1 MNKINYKI
9 SVSGLG
15 YVGLPVLVAFSKINE
30 VIGFDINNQRIDELK
45 KGWDKNNEVDKIDL
59 LNKNIKLTN
68 DINDVI
74 EANFHIVAVP
84 TPVSSNNEPNL
95 EPLISASEKIGS
107 IIKKGDIVVF
117 ESTVYPGVTE
127 EVCIPILEKKSSL
140 YLGRDFKVGYSP
152 ERINPGDTQHTIENI
167 IKVVSGSD
175 EECVKII
182 ANTYKKIVKAGVF
195 EAASI
200 KTAEAAKVIENT
212 QRDLNIALINELA
225 FSSIDEF
232 LSVERDIDLFNL
244 FISSLKISDSK

>member
-45 KGWDKNNEVDKIDL
+45 KGWDKNNEVNKIDL

-84 TPVSSNNEPNL
+84 TPVSSNKEPNL
-95 EPLISASEKIGS
+95 EPLISASKKIGS
-107 IIKKGDIVVF
+107 IIKKGDIVVY

-140 YLGRDFKVGYSP
+140 YLGRDFKVF
-152 ERINPGDTQHTIENI
+152 IFMICN
-167 IKVVSGSD
+167 
-175 EECVKII
+175 
-182 ANTYKKIVKAGVF
+182 VF
-195 EAASI
+195 
-200 KTAEAAKVIENT
+200 
-212 QRDLNIALINELA
+212 
-225 FSSIDEF
+225 
-232 LSVERDIDLFNL
+232 
-244 FISSLKISDSK
+244 